1 MSVQWMYPNV
11 NLNLTISAQLYT
23 KTFVFT
29 NRDAVEN
36 KDGTECVNWLLLLDT
51 LNWKTLQKLYIVFI
65 YSFIYFYPINFIIFT
80 KMTGTWATKD
90 WKSCGVLKNEVINVQ
105 EQTMPRPLTDSIT
118 CADLWGVWAL
128 CLPLLRVTVVD
139 ITASQQEGP
148 GIEPWTSQDF
158 FAQREQCG
166 LLLVLQFLPI
176 RPNTSFSVILRAV
189 S

>member
-11 NLNLTISAQLYT
+11 NLNLTISAQLHT

-80 KMTGTWATKD
+80 KITGTWAMKD

-105 EQTMPRPLTDSIT
+105 EQTMPCPLTDSIT

-128 CLPLLRVTVVD
+128 CLLLQLHSSWDHCLSAR
-139 ITASQQEGP
+139 
-148 GIEPWTSQDF
+148 EPWNWTLDIQSLF
-158 FAQREQCG
+158 CPEGAVWVTPG
-166 LLLVLQFLPI
+166 APV
-176 RPNTSFSVILRAV
+176 SFYQA
-189 S
+189 

>member
-11 NLNLTISAQLYT
+11 NLNLTISAQLHT

-65 YSFIYFYPINFIIFT
+65 YSFIYFYPINLIIFT

-128 CLPLLRVTVVD
+128 CLPLLRVT
-139 ITASQQEGP
+139 QQL
-148 GIEPWTSQDF
+148 TS
-158 FAQREQCG
+158 
-166 LLLVLQFLPI
+166 LLLSKRALKLNPRHPKSFLP
-176 RPNTSFSVILRAV
+176 RGSSVGYSWCSSFFLSGLILL
-189 S
+189 SQ

>member
-11 NLNLTISAQLYT
+11 NLNLTISAQLHT

-65 YSFIYFYPINFIIFT
+65 YSFIYFYPINLIIFT

-128 CLPLLRVTVVD
+128 CLPLLRVT
-139 ITASQQEGP
+139 QQL
-148 GIEPWTSQDF
+148 TS
-158 FAQREQCG
+158 
-166 LLLVLQFLPI
+166 LLLSKSALKLNPRHPKSFLP
-176 RPNTSFSVILRAV
+176 RGSSVGYTWSSSFFLSGLILL
-189 S
+189 SQ